1 MTNSVLKYL
10 MVFLVTAFLVKV
22 FSATAIKAGLID
34 HPGGRKRHEGAV
46 PLIGGLA
53 MLAGFGF
60 GALITLDSLYSYRA
74 LFAALGLLVIVGVLD
89 DLHDL
94 APAKK
99 FFAQIVAALF
109 MTSWGMVTIVHLGD
123 LFGFGTVA
131 LRGWSIP
138 FTVICVLGVINA
150 VNMADG
156 VDGLAGGLAFITL
169 VFMGIAAE
177 LTGQA
182 GSARLLFVM
191 AAAIAGFLVFNLRL
205 PWQSRARV
213 FMGDSGS
220 MMLGLFL
227 TWFAIALTQRGA
239 EPLPPIVAVW
249 FLAVPILDMGLVTVR
264 RLAKG
269 GSPFRAGR
277 DHLHHFLMFAGYS
290 PSRTV
295 NLMLL
300 FSLFLAAVGFI
311 GWRMKVPEAALF
323 YAFMALF
330 VVYYLLSLRAWRM
343 ARLMRKTRWGK

>member
-1 MTNSVLKYL
+1 MTHSFAKYL
-10 MVFLVTAFLVKV
+10 LTVAITVLVIKLLARPAARVGLV
-22 FSATAIKAGLID
+22 D
-34 HPGGRKRHEGAV
+34 HPGGRKRHEGSI
-46 PLIGGLA
+46 PLVGGTAIFIG
-53 MLAGFGF
+53 FCF
-60 GALITLDSLYSYRA
+60 GALGIAPSLNAYRA
-74 LFAALGLLVIVGVLD
+74 LFAGMGLLVVVGVLD

-99 FFAQIVAALF
+99 FVAQIVAALF
-109 MTSWGMVTIVHLGD
+109 MTSWGMVSIAHLGD
-123 LFGFGTVA
+123 LFGSGTVA

-150 VNMADG
+150 VNMTDG
-156 VDGLAGGLAFITL
+156 VDGLAGGLAFVGV

-182 GSARLLFVM
+182 GSAGLLFVM

-205 PWQSRARV
+205 PWQPRARV

-227 TWFAIALTQRGA
+227 TWFSIELTQRGM

-269 GSPFRAGR
+269 RSPFRAGR

-300 FSLFLAAVGFI
+300 LSVFLAAVGFI
-311 GWRMKVPEAALF
+311 AWRMKVPEAVLF

-330 VVYYLLSLRAWRM
+330 TAYYLLSRRAWRM
-343 ARLMRKTRWGK
+343 ARFMRKMRWGK